1 MMTERDD
8 IELLLHALADG
19 ELDAA
24 AALDV
29 ERRIAADPDLARRYE
44 SAVAVK
50 NAVESL
56 PRPTVSDAF
65 RSRIASLPGGRAEP
79 ASPRVRV
86 ERHTDRRALAASII
100 ASVLV
105 ASSATYLITA
115 PPSQNAAAALM
126 AADHRRSLLAAS
138 PVDVASSDRH
148 TVKPWLAS
156 RIGVS
161 PPAPDLAAQG
171 FALLGGRVE
180 VVGERAVPAL
190 VYRHREHLITLIAIP
205 DPEGETRAP
214 ESLAAG
220 GFGLVH
226 WSGNGFAYWAIS
238 DTEPAQLGAFAAAF
252 RAATAQE

>member
-1 MMTERDD
+1 MTERDD

-24 AALDV
+24 TAIDV

-44 SAVAVK
+44 TVVAVK
-50 NAVESL
+50 RAVETL
-56 PRPTVSDAF
+56 PRPAVSDAF

-79 ASPRVRV
+79 AAPPARVKRNA
-86 ERHTDRRALAASII
+86 DRRVLAASII
-100 ASVLV
+100 ASALV

-115 PPSQNAAAALM
+115 PPSQNATAALM

-180 VVGERAVPAL
+180 VVAERAVPAL
-190 VYRHREHLITLIAIP
+190 AYRHREHLITLFAVP
-205 DPEGETRAP
+205 DPGGETRAP

-220 GFGLVH
+220 GFSFVR
-226 WSGNGFAYWAIS
+226 WNGNGFAYWAVS
-238 DTEPAQLGAFAAAF
+238 DTERAQLEAFVAAF
-252 RAATAQE
+252 RAAIAQE

>member
-1 MMTERDD
+1 MTERDD
-8 IELLLHALADG
+8 IELFLHALADG

-24 AALDV
+24 TALDV

-44 SAVAVK
+44 NVVAVK
-50 NAVESL
+50 NAVQAL

-65 RSRIASLPGGRAEP
+65 RSRIAGTPGGRAKP
-79 ASPRVRV
+79 ALPLFRG

-100 ASVLV
+100 VTALV
-105 ASSATYLITA
+105 ASSATYLVTA
-115 PPSQNAAAALM
+115 PPSQNATAALV

-190 VYRHREHLITLIAIP
+190 AYRHREHLITLIAIP

-214 ESLAAG
+214 ESLDSG
-220 GFGLVH
+220 GFGLVR
-226 WSGNGFAYWAIS
+226 WKGNGFAYWAVS
-238 DTEPAQLGAFAAAF
+238 DTERAQLEAFVNSF
-252 RAATAQE
+252 RSATAQE